1 VPLRQWQEVQ
11 ELLREV
17 ERRHDGLTTSSVNGV
32 SRGIQQ
38 ATAQLI
44 VACVLP
50 LLAAAHVSCRHRVRR
65 PELPD
70 R

>member
-1 VPLRQWQEVQ
+1 VLLYLVVQ
-11 ELLREV
+11 TDDLDTGV
-17 ERRHDGLTTSSVNGV
+17 ERRHGGLTTSSVNGV